1 MLGRKIKEEG
11 RWGVLG
17 WELFTFLF
25 PWSEE
30 DFLEDDMRSVR
41 VSGGRGR
48 EQNLKA
54 GILKKKITISV
65 IQSGLSA

>member
-1 MLGRKIKEEG
+1 M
-11 RWGVLG
+11 LG

-41 VSGGRGR
+41 VSGGGGR

-54 GILKKKITISV
+54 GILKKKKITISV